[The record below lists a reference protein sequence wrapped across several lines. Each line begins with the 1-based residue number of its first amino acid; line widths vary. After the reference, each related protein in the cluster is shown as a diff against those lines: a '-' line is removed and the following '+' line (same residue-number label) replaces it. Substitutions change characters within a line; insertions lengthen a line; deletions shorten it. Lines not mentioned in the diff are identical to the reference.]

1 MAWKSGRK
9 RLGKPLGADVAGR
22 KRVLGRFYLIQF
34 GIPVVLLLLQVIMV
48 LATGK
53 GTAPRIS
60 RPLSAAVGAGLL
72 AMGLALWFFFSSL
85 LYRRLWRLF
94 SVAGEEGKFWT
105 YAEGVFGLVGVGVAM
120 PALLGFFH
128 FLLTA
133 DLAVGVALAMVSLAL
148 GAGEAYR
155 FDGKVVEAIALA
167 GEAGVDNSPG
177 ERGEEG

>member
-1 MAWKSGRK
+1 
-9 RLGKPLGADVAGR
+9 
-22 KRVLGRFYLIQF
+22 
-34 GIPVVLLLLQVIMV
+34 MV
-48 LATGK
+48 LATVR

-94 SVAGEEGKFWT
+94 PVAGEEGKFWT

-120 PALLGFFH
+120 PSLLGFFH

-133 DLAVGVALAMVSLAL
+133 DLAVGEADGEVGAADLAVGEAADGEVGAAELV
-148 GAGEAYR
+148 AGEAAV
-155 FDGKVVEAIALA
+155 GAEELA
-167 GEAGVDNSPG
+167 GE
-177 ERGEEG
+177 